1 MSDVAAFRQLQTS
14 NGYHFIIAGTSNL
27 SGRYFAESVIERA
40 MMRSLDQGLSAGM
53 GGGAEVEEARITF
66 VGIVIILGRVE
77 I

>member
-1 MSDVAAFRQLQTS
+1 
-14 NGYHFIIAGTSNL
+14 
-27 SGRYFAESVIERA
+27 
-40 MMRSLDQGLSAGM
+40 MMRSLVPLGLSAGM

>member
-1 MSDVAAFRQLQTS
+1 
-14 NGYHFIIAGTSNL
+14 
-27 SGRYFAESVIERA
+27 
-40 MMRSLDQGLSAGM
+40 MMRSLVLGLSAGM

>member
-1 MSDVAAFRQLQTS
+1 M
-14 NGYHFIIAGTSNL
+14 
-27 SGRYFAESVIERA
+27 IERA

-53 GGGAEVEEARITF
+53 GVGAEVEEARITF